1 MLIIL
6 ISYTFISVI
15 LLVSFML
22 LLYDDTE
29 RSIRYG
35 LFIKDA
41 IKGWFDHRDNAR
53 RIVEKR
59 RVMKHVIDGDAYPVP
74 FTK

>member
-1 MLIIL
+1 MC
-6 ISYTFISVI
+6 TC
-15 LLVSFML
+15 
-22 LLYDDTE
+22 YDDTE

-41 IKGWFDHRDNAR
+41 IKPYFDHRDNAR

-59 RVMKHVIDGDAYPVP
+59 RVIKHVVDRDAYPVP